1 MAPRTPPA
9 SRKAPATEG
18 LPSVPEDVGE
28 QQPANAV
35 PEGAAPPQDSAEL
48 AERLAQAHAALEELL
63 PQLESALTEVSR
75 LKSGWASLDMR
86 LNEVK
91 QTLAEEARKRQ
102 SLERWQADTMRLH
115 FSLLETRDELW
126 INAQRFDLDE
136 FRTMFQTLCSALK
149 PLGRLLVPDIAP
161 NP

>member
-1 MAPRTPPA
+1 MAPRTPAP
-9 SRKAPATEG
+9 RKAPATEV
-18 LPSVPEDVGE
+18 LPAVPEDVGE
-28 QQPANAV
+28 QQPVDAV
-35 PEGAAPPQDSAEL
+35 PEGAAPPQDSTEL
-48 AERLAQAHAALEELL
+48 AERLAQAHAALEELR
-63 PQLESALTEVSR
+63 PQLASALAEVSR
-75 LKSGWASLDMR
+75 LKSGWASLDVR

-115 FSLLETRDELW
+115 FSLLEVRDELW

-136 FRTMFQTLCSALK
+136 FRTMFQALCSALR

-161 NP
+161 TL

>member
-1 MAPRTPPA
+1 
-9 SRKAPATEG
+9 
-18 LPSVPEDVGE
+18 VGE
-28 QQPANAV
+28 QQLVDAV

-48 AERLAQAHAALEELL
+48 AVRLAQAHAALEELR
-63 PQLESALTEVSR
+63 PQLQGALAEVAR

-102 SLERWQADTMRLH
+102 SLERWQADMMHLH

-126 INAQRFDLDE
+126 INAKRFDLDE

-161 NP
+161 TL